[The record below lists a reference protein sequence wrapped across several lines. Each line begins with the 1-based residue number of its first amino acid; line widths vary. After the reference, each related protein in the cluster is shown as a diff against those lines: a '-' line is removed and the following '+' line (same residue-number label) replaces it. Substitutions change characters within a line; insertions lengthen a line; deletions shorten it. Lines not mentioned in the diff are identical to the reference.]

1 MSGLGEQGCPTN
13 TPLNLA
19 IAIYAPFSSVPGSPS
34 FAYFQPLLTGKV
46 LASAGIL
53 IGAEL
58 FLFLAQHF
66 FGLEGVPVVCPGT
79 NANSP
84 IIKIPVLEL
93 QELLSSL
100 SKFSANPNDTVLKN
114 QQLSQ
119 ASFQTLPNQTIGS
132 FLTTQTPE
140 IPLIIALS
148 VYGNYSNE
156 PFSPSLALFI
166 PIITLPGIRG
176 ALPMLILGILGTIF
190 VRAVVPPESTGAKP
204 LKKSKNQD
212 SKPFSFSSEE
222 LLNLLNRFG
231 KHFSSQ

>member
-13 TPLNLA
+13 NPLNFG
-19 IAIYAPFSSVPGSPS
+19 IAILAPFSSVPGSPS
-34 FAYFQPLLTGKV
+34 FAYLQPLLTGKV
-46 LASAGIL
+46 LASAGVL
-53 IGAEL
+53 IVAEL

-66 FGLEGVPVVCPGT
+66 FGLEGVPIVCTGT
-79 NANSP
+79 DANSP
-84 IIKIPVLEL
+84 IIKIPVTEL

-100 SKFSANPNDTVLKN
+100 SKFSANPNDTLLKN

-132 FLTTQTPE
+132 FLTTETPE
-140 IPLIIALS
+140 IPLVIALT
-148 VYGNYSNE
+148 VYGVYSNE
-156 PFSPSLALFI
+156 PFAPSISFLI

-190 VRAVVPPESTGAKP
+190 VRAVVPPTSTGAKP
-204 LKKSKNQD
+204 LIKSKNQD
-212 SKPFSFSSEE
+212 SKPFSFNSEE
-222 LLNLLNRFG
+222 LLNLFNRFG

>member
-1 MSGLGEQGCPTN
+1 MSGLGEQGCPIN
-13 TPLNLA
+13 TPLNFG
-19 IAIYAPFSSVPGSPS
+19 IAIFAPLSSVPGSPS
-34 FAYFQPLLTGKV
+34 FGYFQPLLTGNV

-84 IIKIPVLEL
+84 IIKIPVPEL

-100 SKFSANPNDTVLKN
+100 SKISSNPNDIMLKN

-119 ASFQTLPNQTIGS
+119 TSFRNLPNQTIGS
-132 FLTTQTPE
+132 FIMETPE
-140 IPLIIALS
+140 IPLTITLTVS
-148 VYGNYSNE
+148 GYYSNE
-156 PFSPSLALFI
+156 PYCPTVSLFI
-166 PIITLPGIRG
+166 PIITIPGIRG
-176 ALPMLILGILGTIF
+176 ALPILILGILETIF

-204 LKKSKNQD
+204 LKKSKNQEG
-212 SKPFSFSSEE
+212 KPFSFSSEE